1 MKKHI
6 LFPFVVVLCV
16 LAGVCLGSCGAR
28 TENDNDID
36 ELGDTVPASEF
47 SVVEDTDTTANDTV
61 VAVPVKKK

>member
-28 TENDNDID
+28 TENANDID

-47 SVVEDTDTTANDTV
+47 SVVEDTDSTENDTV
-61 VAVPVKKK
+61 AAEPVKH

>member
-6 LFPFVVVLCV
+6 LFPFVGVLCV

-28 TENDNDID
+28 TENANDID

>member
-28 TENDNDID
+28 TENANDID

>member
-28 TENDNDID
+28 TENANEID

>member
-28 TENDNDID
+28 TENANDID

-47 SVVEDTDTTANDTV
+47 SVVEDTDTTVNDTV
-61 VAVPVKKK
+61 APVPVKKK

>member
-28 TENDNDID
+28 TENANDID

-47 SVVEDTDTTANDTV
+47 SVVEDTDSTANDTV
-61 VAVPVKKK
+61 AAEPVKH

>member
-6 LFPFVVVLCV
+6 LFSFVVVLCV

-28 TENDNDID
+28 TENANDID

>member
-28 TENDNDID
+28 TENANDID

-61 VAVPVKKK
+61 VVVPVKKK

>member
-28 TENDNDID
+28 TENANDID

-47 SVVEDTDTTANDTV
+47 SVVEDTDTTANDTI